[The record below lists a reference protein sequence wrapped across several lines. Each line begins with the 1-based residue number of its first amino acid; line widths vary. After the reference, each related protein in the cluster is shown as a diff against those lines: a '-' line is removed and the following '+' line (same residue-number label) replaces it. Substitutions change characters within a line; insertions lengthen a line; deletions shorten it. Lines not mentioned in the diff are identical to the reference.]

1 MNCQNFETIVIDLAR
16 MRIMDSSVKERAL
29 AHSGECETCSQR
41 LDDERALS
49 LGLQALAAEMKSV
62 SASDRVE
69 VELLTAFRNLG
80 VQPRPNTAHRWHY
93 WAAAAAAVLL
103 LVFGISALRSRMAQ
117 PDVHEQAKVDS
128 GPPAIHT
135 SSSPAATS
143 SALAVESLTRPGAAI
158 RTNRSARTRSR
169 ARELKDRPVDIGAVK
184 DSNEVADTP
193 STGNPA
199 VPANHTEREVA
210 TSFIPVGYAS
220 PMAFQDGGQLVRVEL
235 PRSAMASFGLPVNL
249 ARANERVK
257 ADVLVGYDGQ
267 ARAIRFVQ

>member
-1 MNCQNFETIVIDLAR
+1 MNCQKFEMIVHDLVR
-16 MRIMDSSVKERAL
+16 MQIMDSSVKERAL

-62 SASDRVE
+62 NASDRVE
-69 VELLTAFRNLG
+69 EQLLTAFRSLG
-80 VQPRPNTAHRWHY
+80 AQPRQNTIHQWRY
-93 WAAAAAAVLL
+93 WTAAAAAVLL
-103 LVFGISALRSRMAQ
+103 LVFGITALRSRMGQ
-117 PDVHEQAKVDS
+117 PNVSEQAKVDS
-128 GPPAIHT
+128 TAEAGHT

-143 SALAVESLTRPGAAI
+143 NDLAVRQSPRPVAA
-158 RTNRSARTRSR
+158 NRASSSARTRLR
-169 ARELKDRPVDIGAVK
+169 ARELKAAPDNVAGKDANGVTDARPTENQAV
-184 DSNEVADTP
+184 A
-193 STGNPA
+193 
-199 VPANHTEREVA
+199 ANYTEREVA
-210 TSFIPVGYAS
+210 TGFLPVGYAS

-257 ADVLVGYDGQ
+257 ADVLVSSDGQ

>member
-1 MNCQNFETIVIDLAR
+1 MNCQNFETIVNDLAR
-16 MRIMDSSVKERAL
+16 MQIMDSSVKERAL

-49 LGLQALAAEMKSV
+49 LRLQALAAEMKSV

-69 VELLTAFRNLG
+69 GELLTAFRNLG
-80 VQPRPNTAHRWHY
+80 VQPRSNTAHRWRY

-103 LVFGISALRSRMAQ
+103 LVFGISALRSRMGQ
-117 PDVHEQAKVDS
+117 PNVSEQAKVVS
-128 GPPAIHT
+128 SAPAIQT
-135 SSSPAATS
+135 ISSPAATS
-143 SALAVESLTRPGAAI
+143 SDLAARSLPRPGAAI
-158 RTNRSARTRSR
+158 RINRSAGTRSR
-169 ARELKDRPVDIGAVK
+169 ARGLKDRAVDSGAVK
-184 DSNEVADTP
+184 DSNGLADTQ

-199 VPANHTEREVA
+199 PGNYMEREVA
-210 TSFIPVGYAS
+210 TSFIQVGYAS

-235 PRSAMASFGLPVNL
+235 PRSAMANFGLPVNL